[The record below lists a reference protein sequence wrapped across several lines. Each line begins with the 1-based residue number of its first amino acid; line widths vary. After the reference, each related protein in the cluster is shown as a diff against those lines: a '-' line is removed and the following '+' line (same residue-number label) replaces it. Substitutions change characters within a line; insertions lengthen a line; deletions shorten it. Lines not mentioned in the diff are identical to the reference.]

1 MSEKE
6 KLYEEVKLRILYLL
20 ENKILSQIQCDF
32 MLTKIRKDLGLF
44 ALK

>member
-6 KLYEEVKLRILYLL
+6 KLYKEVKLRIIYLL
-20 ENKILSQIQCDF
+20 ENKLLTQLQCDY